1 MLIVIVRRINCN
13 EEQQAMKFSTGI
25 DISNDIPKTE
35 FSHVS
40 IDIPVQANFLQNS
53 CSWYMMESFSVW
65 CNTLWTPGNLN
76 RRIPGLSTK

>member
-1 MLIVIVRRINCN
+1 
-13 EEQQAMKFSTGI
+13 MKFSTGI